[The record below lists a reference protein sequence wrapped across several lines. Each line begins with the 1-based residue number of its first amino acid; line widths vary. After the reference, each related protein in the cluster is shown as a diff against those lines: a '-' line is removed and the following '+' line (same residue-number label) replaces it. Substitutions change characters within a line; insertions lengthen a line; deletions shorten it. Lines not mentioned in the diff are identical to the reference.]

1 MWLSREG
8 KHLCWED
15 GDIQKNAKGHTAS
28 FHLAFSQEN
37 ITRTQ
42 KKHIGNE
49 QTLTRRHRLT
59 RGWQREMHYKIQN
72 IELKMACVKA
82 NLGVVCP
89 INTLLLGRAKIFEM
103 LDIYFLHK
111 HKNTVFAS

>member
-1 MWLSREG
+1 VAKQRRETLVMG
-8 KHLCWED
+8 RWRYK
-15 GDIQKNAKGHTAS
+15 KNAKGHTAS

-72 IELKMACVKA
+72 IEPKMACVKA
-82 NLGVVCP
+82 NLGFMSSV
-89 INTLLLGRAKIFEM
+89 LLIH
-103 LDIYFLHK
+103 YC
-111 HKNTVFAS
+111 